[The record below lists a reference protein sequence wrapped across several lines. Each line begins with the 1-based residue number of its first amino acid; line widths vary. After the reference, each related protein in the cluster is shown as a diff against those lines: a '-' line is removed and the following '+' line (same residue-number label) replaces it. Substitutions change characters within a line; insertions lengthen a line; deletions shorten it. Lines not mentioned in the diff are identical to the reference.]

1 MIALGRIST
10 NVFCKDVEKEF
21 RQIMYIFGFCQV
33 VSVITE
39 GLPQVFGTNL
49 VNGQVSRSFHYCT
62 YFRHFV
68 KPFIT
73 SYSLGALDT
82 AITGVTSAHI
92 RDP

>member
-1 MIALGRIST
+1 MSNMVLRDASASK
-10 NVFCKDVEKEF
+10 NHPV
-21 RQIMYIFGFCQV
+21 FGFCQV

-49 VNGQVSRSFHYCT
+49 VNGQVSRSFRCCT

-73 SYSLGALDT
+73 LY
-82 AITGVTSAHI
+82 
-92 RDP
+92 